1 LTKKLKDIDSKTM
14 RILVAIDGS
23 EPAGLAVDLVADVP
37 WRAASMPRQGD
48 P

>member
-1 LTKKLKDIDSKTM
+1 LTKKLKDMDSKTM

-23 EPAGLAVDLVADVP
+23 EPAGLAVDLPAP
-37 WRAASMPRQGD
+37 SQEGREHAAAGD